1 MTYDE
6 LKDAWIAALHES
18 GLRIMGPAPIDEA
31 LDLRTMDRTCKA
43 VAEPPSTQHAEPFH
57 VTAALEFRWGALQT
71 ARTNTTEEDLLQ
83 ELLGL
88 DRTRRP
94 RTELPWLRI
103 DVTLRA
109 STMWGHEILLPSP
122 ELWPRW
128 VRETRSQLDDVES
141 AVPVESA
148 GRGRGDLLPET
159 LVWQSDPEL
168 RVLCKP
174 DGTLRLRGI
183 EISTWQA
190 IYLPRKWDDPD
201 RKPDRLPHDQLAAM
215 CRRIATSLDVW
226 MKALHHFAPRIES

>member
-6 LKDAWIAALHES
+6 LKDAWIAALRES
-18 GLRIMGPAPIDEA
+18 GLRIMGPRLIDEA
-31 LDLRTMDRTCKA
+31 LDLRTLDRTCKA
-43 VAEPPSTQHAEPFH
+43 FAEPPGTQHAEPFH
-57 VTAALEFRWGALQT
+57 VTTALEFRWDALQT

-94 RTELPWLRI
+94 RTELPWLRA

-109 STMWGHEILLPSP
+109 STMWGHEIALPAAAV
-122 ELWPRW
+122 WQRW
-128 VRETRSQLDDVES
+128 VRETLSQLDDVEPVAS
-141 AVPVESA
+141 VESA
-148 GRGRGDLLPET
+148 RRGRSDLLPET

-168 RVLCKP
+168 CVLCKP

-201 RKPDRLPHDQLAAM
+201 RKPDRHPYDQLAAM
-215 CRRIATSLDVW
+215 CRRVETSLDAW
-226 MKALHHFAPRIES
+226 MKALDHLALSN